1 MENTNTTKANYS
13 FVADAMLGKIARKLR
28 MFGFDTIYDSNI
40 EDYDILNLSK
50 YRKRIVLTSD
60 KTLFKRCK
68 KKGIDAIL
76 TYEKTEIENLVT
88 IFSSLNI
95 KFIAQELPY
104 LCTRCNGLL
113 DTIIDK
119 NLIKHN
125 IPIHVLNNNKIFYQC
140 RKCSKIYWK
149 GSHIE
154 HISRL
159 IKRINSELSS
169 LTNLD

>member
-68 KKGIDAIL
+68 KKGIDVIL

-88 IFSSLNI
+88 IFSTLNI
-95 KFIAQELPY
+95 KFVAQKLPH
-104 LCTRCNGLL
+104 LCTRCNGQL
-113 DTIIDK
+113 DTIIEK
-119 NLIKHN
+119 NLIKYD
-125 IPIHVLNNNKIFYQC
+125 IPIHVFNNNKIFYQC
-140 RKCSKIYWK
+140 RKCGKIYWK

-154 HISRL
+154 HISCL
-159 IKRINSELSS
+159 IKKINTKLSC
-169 LTNLD
+169 LN